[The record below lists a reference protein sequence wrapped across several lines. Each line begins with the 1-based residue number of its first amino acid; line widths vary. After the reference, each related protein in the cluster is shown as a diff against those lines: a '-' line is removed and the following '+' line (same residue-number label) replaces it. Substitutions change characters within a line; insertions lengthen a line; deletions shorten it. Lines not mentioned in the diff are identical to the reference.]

1 MTSSTKAI
9 FVNENENVFEACAN
23 HGLMVNAEIRKHLK
37 FISHKANNN
46 YIGYYQFLG
55 EDGTYY
61 KIYILPK
68 TTPRVK
74 NNEELNKKNFIELLS
89 KYYELKQR
97 YGSVKSEIVNKNII
111 NFSFENDKKENR
123 SDELDDFIAY
133 KYNDALQ
140 TIESFFKRHKN
151 ALSKEL
157 KFHSQS
163 IRHRLDLKRNIIE
176 LDKSKIHQ
184 RKKEPYLY
192 SKLAEIS
199 IEVLQHFIKHKEKN
213 KFAKKLK
220 KRINSKY
227 SLDKSF
233 SFNTRE
239 IVSKKVLKL
248 FKKSD
253 EKELYLALLTL
264 LGIESYFEDN
274 SYKEMIKLHNQH
286 AHFFRPEKLFEW
298 VIYDDLIKKYG
309 KKSVSKEYV
318 QTYKLAGEDRES
330 KPDFVVQ
337 YENETIV
344 IDAKWKILKTGKEI
358 SFEDVAKLRRDG
370 MIFGNVTKSILIYPQ
385 IGFNE
390 EEVFLDIDD
399 FKFYVEERKL

>member
-23 HGLMVNAEIRKHLK
+23 HGLIVNAEIRKHLK

>member
-1 MTSSTKAI
+1 MTSSTNAI
-9 FVNENENVFEACAN
+9 FVNENENIFEACAN
-23 HGLMVNAEIRKHLK
+23 HELMVNAEIRKHLK

-55 EDGTYY
+55 EDDVYY

-68 TTPRVK
+68 TTPRVE
-74 NNEELNKKNFIELLS
+74 NNEELNKKNFIGLLS

-97 YGSVKSEIVNKNII
+97 YGSVKSKIVNKNII
-111 NFSFENDKKENR
+111 DFSFENDKKENK

-151 ALSKEL
+151 ALSQEL

-163 IRHRLDLKRNIIE
+163 IRHRLDLKQNIIE

-199 IEVLQHFIKHKEKN
+199 IEVLQYFIKHKEKN
-213 KFAKKLK
+213 KVAKKLK
-220 KRINSKY
+220 NKIKSKY
-227 SLDKSF
+227 SIDKNF
-233 SFNTRE
+233 SFKTKE

-253 EKELYLALLTL
+253 EKELYLAFLTL

-274 SYKEMIKLHNQH
+274 TYKEMIKLHNQH

-298 VIYDDLIKKYG
+298 VVYDDLINKYG
-309 KKSVSKEYV
+309 KDAVSKEHK
-318 QTYKLAGEDRES
+318 QSYKLAGEDRES
-330 KPDFVVQ
+330 KPDFVIQ
-337 YENETIV
+337 YENVTMV
-344 IDAKWKILKTGKEI
+344 IDAKWKILKTKKDI
-358 SFEDVAKLRRDG
+358 TFEDVAKLRRDG
-370 MIFGNVTKSILIYPQ
+370 IILDNISKSLLIYPQ
-385 IGFNE
+385 IEFDTRDITMN
-390 EEVFLDIDD
+390 IDD
-399 FKFYVEERKL
+399 FRFTIEERKI

>member
-1 MTSSTKAI
+1 MTSSTNAI
-9 FVNENENVFEACAN
+9 FVNENENIFEACAN
-23 HGLMVNAEIRKHLK
+23 HELMVNAEIRKHLK